1 MLTRTTETALM
12 ALIYLVTEKEK
23 TRVSPG
29 EVAARIGVSASYL
42 AKIFTDL
49 VKADILISQRGAH
62 GGVTLARDPSTI
74 TLLEVAGTFQAPLAE
89 DPQWASDEGGG
100 PCEFNQ
106 AVSLLQEQIHEV
118 LSQWS
123 LRDLAADP
131 CPIWMDPRAGRCRMT
146 AICPKHQTALES
158 RKNDIAGSEPQ

>member
-1 MLTRTTETALM
+1 MFTGTTETALM
-12 ALIYLVTEKEK
+12 ALVYLVGMKEEI
-23 TRVSPG
+23 RVSPP
-29 EVAARIGVSASYL
+29 EVAARIGVSPSYL

-49 VKADILISQRGAH
+49 VKADILESHRGAT

-89 DPQWASDEGGG
+89 EAQWEGDEGGG
-100 PCEFNQ
+100 PCVFNQ
-106 AVSLLQEQIHEV
+106 AVSRLQEQIHEI

-146 AICPKHQTALES
+146 AICPKHRTALES
-158 RKNDIAGSEPQ
+158 GPNDISGSTT

>member
-12 ALIYLVTEKEK
+12 ALIYLVGMEKEV
-23 TRVSPG
+23 RISPR
-29 EVAARIGVSASYL
+29 EVALRIGVSASYL

-49 VKADILISQRGAH
+49 VKTDILVSQRGAH

-89 DPQWASDEGGG
+89 DPQWTGDEGGG

-131 CPIWMDPRAGRCRMT
+131 CPIWMDPRADRCRMT
-146 AICPKHQTALES
+146 AICPKHKTAVES
-158 RKNDIAGSEPQ
+158 RKNDITGSEPR

>member
-12 ALIYLVTEKEK
+12 ALIYLVTVEEDV
-23 TRVSPG
+23 RVSPR

-49 VKADILISQRGAH
+49 VKADILVSRRGAH

-89 DPQWASDEGGG
+89 DPEWTREEGGG

-106 AVSLLQEQIHEV
+106 AVSRLQEQIHNV
-118 LSQWS
+118 LSRWS

-131 CPIWMDPRAGRCRMT
+131 CPIWVDPRAGRCRMT
-146 AICPKHQTALES
+146 AICPKHQRALETG
-158 RKNDIAGSEPQ
+158 KNDISGSEPQ

>member
-12 ALIYLVTEKEK
+12 ALIYLVGQGEKV
-23 TRVSPG
+23 RISPR

-49 VKADILISQRGAH
+49 VKAEILTSLRGAH

-89 DPQWASDEGGG
+89 DPLWAGEEGGG
-100 PCEFNQ
+100 PCEYNQ
-106 AVSLLQEQIHEV
+106 AVSRLQEQIHEV

-131 CPIWMDPRAGRCRMT
+131 CPVWMDPRADRCRMT
-146 AICPKHQTALES
+146 AICPKHKTALES
-158 RKNDIAGSEPQ
+158 GKNDIAGSELQ